1 MSGIFCAT
9 NYHMKVSIEKIWFAE
24 LSLDEET
31 EQELIVV
38 MHKMWVVPVCS
49 YMKRALELLIKF

>member
-9 NYHMKVSIEKIWFAE
+9 NYHMKVSIEKILFAE
-24 LSLDEET
+24 LYEET
-31 EQELIVV
+31 EKELIVF
-38 MHKMWVVPVCS
+38 MQRMWVVPVCY